1 MPALVETFGGVAP
14 ELLGMLRQAA
24 GFRMNRLTKAE
35 YAETTWSARNWL
47 TFVSQRFAVA
57 VQRSM
62 AEEIGKALIENR
74 NMVDKMKNFKPAFT
88 KCLLKSDTTK
98 KVVLESIKEAA
109 KHAAEKQK
117 QYFYYLVTSKGR

>member
-1 MPALVETFGGVAP
+1 
-14 ELLGMLRQAA
+14 MLRQAA

-62 AEEIGKALIENR
+62 AEEIGKALGVCST
-74 NMVDKMKNFKPAFT
+74 VDPRW
-88 KCLLKSDTTK
+88 
-98 KVVLESIKEAA
+98 AA
-109 KHAAEKQK
+109 AA
-117 QYFYYLVTSKGR
+117 